1 MLPTSKK
8 LRVGEMGW
16 GERGGGGGGGSI
28 LVWPCPSV
36 CLSVKFLGTYE
47 ITEWLMLGT

>member
-8 LRVGEMGW
+8 LRV
-16 GERGGGGGGGSI
+16 GGGGGGGSI

>member
-1 MLPTSKK
+1 MLPSSKT
-8 LRVGEMGW
+8 LRVLG
-16 GERGGGGGGGSI
+16 RGGGGGGI

>member
-8 LRVGEMGW
+8 LRVGEMG
-16 GERGGGGGGGSI
+16 GGGGAYWFGH
-28 LVWPCPSV
+28 V